1 MSRGSITQR
10 ITLVLL
16 GGMICLLAVLA
27 LYVWQVAS
35 TARSDSRA
43 YALSLSESITQS
55 LEEKTASITKTAS
68 SLAQN
73 AYVEAYYASDD
84 INERAKN
91 IRVFN
96 SLALNAIA
104 DRPDIL
110 AVGLLDLDG
119 SSITVGTQLDAVLLS
134 TLKRTYPFLLEPDA
148 FSPFF
153 TRAIR
158 MEGKIPYYAY
168 ILPVYDTRNK
178 TPLTRVA
185 TCVVLCDLRR
195 VQSLL
200 DQALTAPFC
209 DIRLYD
215 SEDILI
221 CSRTEG
227 AAAPHGAEIL
237 THALPSTG
245 WSLRYHLDFSS
256 FSFQGMSLGVVVR
269 MALICAAMLLI
280 VFAIVRRSV
289 ARPVD
294 AILARLRSGKDLSH
308 LGLHFGGELDI
319 IVETIERT
327 FARLERTTQERI
339 RSQTAVYAMQLH
351 LRESELSALQ
361 SQINP
366 HFLYNTLECMRS
378 IGLYYES
385 PEIVSISTA
394 MADIFRYS
402 IKGSPMVALEEEL
415 RIIRQYM
422 NIIDVRFDGRFHA
435 ETDCTPETLSCI
447 IPKMIL
453 QPLVENAIYHGLEPQ
468 KGNGTVTI
476 RARLHNE
483 ELVVVV
489 QDDGIGMAPE
499 EVDRLR
505 AALASPNAAIDRSFA
520 KRSIGLA
527 NIAQRIRLFSRDRCA
542 IEIRSRRGEGTSVC
556 IRLPSRRQDPSC

>member
-16 GGMICLLAVLA
+16 GGMLCLLAVLV

-200 DQALTAPFC
+200 DQTLTAPFC

-237 THALPSTG
+237 IHALPSTG
-245 WSLRYHLDFSS
+245 WSLRYHLDFST

-339 RSQTAVYAMQLH
+339 RSQTEVYAMQLH

-468 KGNGTVTI
+468 KGDGMVTI

>member
-16 GGMICLLAVLA
+16 GGMLCLLAVLV

-200 DQALTAPFC
+200 DQTLTAPFC

-237 THALPSTG
+237 IHALPSTG
-245 WSLRYHLDFSS
+245 WSLRYHLDFST

-339 RSQTAVYAMQLH
+339 RSQTEVYAMQLH

-468 KGNGTVTI
+468 KGDGMVTI

-527 NIAQRIRLFSRDRCA
+527 NIAQRIHLFSRDRCA

>member
-16 GGMICLLAVLA
+16 GGMLCLLAVLV

-200 DQALTAPFC
+200 DQTLTAPFC

-237 THALPSTG
+237 IHALPSTG

-339 RSQTAVYAMQLH
+339 RSQTEVYAMQLH

-468 KGNGTVTI
+468 KGDGTVTI

>member
-16 GGMICLLAVLA
+16 SGMLCLLAVLV

-200 DQALTAPFC
+200 DQTLTAPFC

-237 THALPSTG
+237 IHALPSTG
-245 WSLRYHLDFSS
+245 WSLRYHLDFST

-339 RSQTAVYAMQLH
+339 RSQTEVYAMQLH

-468 KGNGTVTI
+468 KGDGMVTI

-556 IRLPSRRQDPSC
+556 IRLPSRRQDPA

>member
-200 DQALTAPFC
+200 DQTLTAPFC

-339 RSQTAVYAMQLH
+339 RSQTEVYAMQLH

-489 QDDGIGMAPE
+489 QDDGIGMATE

-556 IRLPSRRQDPSC
+556 IRLPSRRQDPA

>member
-16 GGMICLLAVLA
+16 GGMLCLLAVLV

-200 DQALTAPFC
+200 DQTLTAPFC

-221 CSRTEG
+221 CLRTEG

-237 THALPSTG
+237 IHALPSTG
-245 WSLRYHLDFSS
+245 WSLRYHLDFST

-339 RSQTAVYAMQLH
+339 RSQTEVYAMQLH

>member
-200 DQALTAPFC
+200 DQTLTAPFC

-339 RSQTAVYAMQLH
+339 RSQTEVYAMQLH

-556 IRLPSRRQDPSC
+556 IRLPSRRQDPAC

>member
-96 SLALNAIA
+96 RLALNAIA

-200 DQALTAPFC
+200 DQTLTAPFC

-339 RSQTAVYAMQLH
+339 RSQTEVYAMQLH

>member
-16 GGMICLLAVLA
+16 GGMLCLLAVLV

-55 LEEKTASITKTAS
+55 LEGKTASITKTAS

-200 DQALTAPFC
+200 DQTLTAPFC

-237 THALPSTG
+237 IHALPSTG
-245 WSLRYHLDFSS
+245 WSLRYHLDFST

-339 RSQTAVYAMQLH
+339 RSQTEVYAMQLH

-468 KGNGTVTI
+468 KGDGMVTI

>member
-185 TCVVLCDLRR
+185 PCVVLCDLRR

-200 DQALTAPFC
+200 DQTLTAPFC

-339 RSQTAVYAMQLH
+339 RSQTEVYAMQLH

-476 RARLHNE
+476 CARLHNE

-556 IRLPSRRQDPSC
+556 IRLPSRRQDPA

>member
-339 RSQTAVYAMQLH
+339 RSQTEVYAMQLH

-505 AALASPNAAIDRSFA
+505 AALASPNTAIDRSFA

-556 IRLPSRRQDPSC
+556 IRLPSRRQDPS

>member
-200 DQALTAPFC
+200 DQTLTAPFC

-237 THALPSTG
+237 IHALPSTG
-245 WSLRYHLDFSS
+245 WSLRYHLDFST

-339 RSQTAVYAMQLH
+339 RSQTEVYAMQLH

-468 KGNGTVTI
+468 KGDGMVTI

>member
-16 GGMICLLAVLA
+16 GGMLCLLAVLV

-200 DQALTAPFC
+200 DQTLTAPFC

-237 THALPSTG
+237 IHALPSTG
-245 WSLRYHLDFSS
+245 WSLRYHLDFST

-339 RSQTAVYAMQLH
+339 RSQTEVYAMQLH

-366 HFLYNTLECMRS
+366 HFLYNTLECIRS

-468 KGNGTVTI
+468 KGDGTVTI

>member
-16 GGMICLLAVLA
+16 GGMLCLLAVLV

-200 DQALTAPFC
+200 DQTLTAPFC

-215 SEDILI
+215 SEDFLI

-245 WSLRYHLDFSS
+245 WSLRYHLDFST

-339 RSQTAVYAMQLH
+339 RSQTEVYAMQLH

-468 KGNGTVTI
+468 KGDGMVTI

>member
-200 DQALTAPFC
+200 DQTLTAPFC

-339 RSQTAVYAMQLH
+339 RSQTEVYAMQLH

-505 AALASPNAAIDRSFA
+505 AALASPNTAIDRSFA

-556 IRLPSRRQDPSC
+556 IRLPSRRQDPS

>member
-16 GGMICLLAVLA
+16 GGMICLLAVLV

-185 TCVVLCDLRR
+185 TCVVLCDLRH

-200 DQALTAPFC
+200 DQTLTAPFC

-237 THALPSTG
+237 IHALPSTG
-245 WSLRYHLDFSS
+245 WSLRYHLDFST

-339 RSQTAVYAMQLH
+339 RSQTEVYAMQLH

>member
-16 GGMICLLAVLA
+16 GGMLCLLAVLV

-200 DQALTAPFC
+200 DQTLTAPFC

-237 THALPSTG
+237 IHALPSTG

-339 RSQTAVYAMQLH
+339 RSQTEVYAMQLH

-453 QPLVENAIYHGLEPQ
+453 QPLVENAIYHCLEPQ
-468 KGNGTVTI
+468 KGDGTVTI

>member
-16 GGMICLLAVLA
+16 GGMLCLLAALV

-200 DQALTAPFC
+200 DQTLTAPFC
-209 DIRLYD
+209 DI
-215 SEDILI
+215 
-221 CSRTEG
+221 RTEG

-237 THALPSTG
+237 IHALPSTG

-339 RSQTAVYAMQLH
+339 RSQTEVYAMQLH

-366 HFLYNTLECMRS
+366 HFLYNTLDCMRS

-468 KGNGTVTI
+468 KGDGTVTI

>member
-1 MSRGSITQR
+1 
-10 ITLVLL
+10 
-16 GGMICLLAVLA
+16 
-27 LYVWQVAS
+27 
-35 TARSDSRA
+35 
-43 YALSLSESITQS
+43 
-55 LEEKTASITKTAS
+55 
-68 SLAQN
+68 
-73 AYVEAYYASDD
+73 
-84 INERAKN
+84 
-91 IRVFN
+91 
-96 SLALNAIA
+96 
-104 DRPDIL
+104 
-110 AVGLLDLDG
+110 
-119 SSITVGTQLDAVLLS
+119 
-134 TLKRTYPFLLEPDA
+134 
-148 FSPFF
+148 
-153 TRAIR
+153 
-158 MEGKIPYYAY
+158 
-168 ILPVYDTRNK
+168 
-178 TPLTRVA
+178 
-185 TCVVLCDLRR
+185 
-195 VQSLL
+195 
-200 DQALTAPFC
+200 
-209 DIRLYD
+209 
-215 SEDILI
+215 
-221 CSRTEG
+221 
-227 AAAPHGAEIL
+227 
-237 THALPSTG
+237 
-245 WSLRYHLDFSS
+245 
-256 FSFQGMSLGVVVR
+256 
-269 MALICAAMLLI
+269 
-280 VFAIVRRSV
+280 
-289 ARPVD
+289 
-294 AILARLRSGKDLSH
+294 
-308 LGLHFGGELDI
+308 
-319 IVETIERT
+319 
-327 FARLERTTQERI
+327 
-339 RSQTAVYAMQLH
+339 MQLH

>member
-1 MSRGSITQR
+1 LSRGSITQR

-16 GGMICLLAVLA
+16 GGMLCLLAVLV

-200 DQALTAPFC
+200 DQTLTAPFC

-237 THALPSTG
+237 IHALPSTG

-339 RSQTAVYAMQLH
+339 RSQTEVYAMQLH

-366 HFLYNTLECMRS
+366 HFLYNTLECIRS

-468 KGNGTVTI
+468 KGDGMVTI

-520 KRSIGLA
+520 KRSLGLA

>member
-16 GGMICLLAVLA
+16 GGMLCLLAVLV

-200 DQALTAPFC
+200 DQTLTAPFC

-215 SEDILI
+215 SEDFLI

-227 AAAPHGAEIL
+227 AAAPHGA
-237 THALPSTG
+237 
-245 WSLRYHLDFSS
+245 
-256 FSFQGMSLGVVVR
+256 
-269 MALICAAMLLI
+269 
-280 VFAIVRRSV
+280 
-289 ARPVD
+289 
-294 AILARLRSGKDLSH
+294 
-308 LGLHFGGELDI
+308 
-319 IVETIERT
+319 
-327 FARLERTTQERI
+327 
-339 RSQTAVYAMQLH
+339 
-351 LRESELSALQ
+351 
-361 SQINP
+361 
-366 HFLYNTLECMRS
+366 
-378 IGLYYES
+378 
-385 PEIVSISTA
+385 
-394 MADIFRYS
+394 
-402 IKGSPMVALEEEL
+402 
-415 RIIRQYM
+415 
-422 NIIDVRFDGRFHA
+422 
-435 ETDCTPETLSCI
+435 
-447 IPKMIL
+447 
-453 QPLVENAIYHGLEPQ
+453 
-468 KGNGTVTI
+468 
-476 RARLHNE
+476 
-483 ELVVVV
+483 
-489 QDDGIGMAPE
+489 
-499 EVDRLR
+499 
-505 AALASPNAAIDRSFA
+505 
-520 KRSIGLA
+520 
-527 NIAQRIRLFSRDRCA
+527 
-542 IEIRSRRGEGTSVC
+542 
-556 IRLPSRRQDPSC
+556 

>member
-16 GGMICLLAVLA
+16 GGMLCLLAVLV

-200 DQALTAPFC
+200 DQTLTAPFC

-237 THALPSTG
+237 IYALPSTG
-245 WSLRYHLDFSS
+245 WSLRYHLDFST

-339 RSQTAVYAMQLH
+339 RSQTEVYAMQLH

-468 KGNGTVTI
+468 KGDGTVTI

>member
-215 SEDILI
+215 SEYILI

-339 RSQTAVYAMQLH
+339 RSQTEVYAMQLH

-556 IRLPSRRQDPSC
+556 IRLPSRRQAPS

>member
-43 YALSLSESITQS
+43 YALPLSESITQS

-339 RSQTAVYAMQLH
+339 RSQTEVYAMQLH

-556 IRLPSRRQDPSC
+556 IRLPSRRQDPA

>member
-200 DQALTAPFC
+200 DQTLTAPFC

-339 RSQTAVYAMQLH
+339 RSQTEVYAMQLH

-556 IRLPSRRQDPSC
+556 IRLPSRRQDPA

>member
-16 GGMICLLAVLA
+16 GGMLCLLAVLV

-200 DQALTAPFC
+200 DQTLTAPFC

-215 SEDILI
+215 SEDFLI

-339 RSQTAVYAMQLH
+339 RSQTEVYAMQLH

-556 IRLPSRRQDPSC
+556 IRLPSRRQDPA

>member
-16 GGMICLLAVLA
+16 GGMLCLLAVLV

-200 DQALTAPFC
+200 DQTLTAPFC

-215 SEDILI
+215 SEDFLI

-339 RSQTAVYAMQLH
+339 RSQTEVYAMQLH

-468 KGNGTVTI
+468 KGDGMVTI

>member
-200 DQALTAPFC
+200 DQTLTAPFC

-339 RSQTAVYAMQLH
+339 RSQTEVYAMQLH

-435 ETDCTPETLSCI
+435 ETDCTLETLSCI

-505 AALASPNAAIDRSFA
+505 AALASPNTAIDRSFA

-556 IRLPSRRQDPSC
+556 IRLPSRRQDPS

>member
-16 GGMICLLAVLA
+16 GGMLCLLAVLV

-200 DQALTAPFC
+200 DQTLTAPFC

-237 THALPSTG
+237 IHALPSTG
-245 WSLRYHLDFSS
+245 WSLRYHLDFST

-339 RSQTAVYAMQLH
+339 RSQTEVYAMQLH

-402 IKGSPMVALEEEL
+402 IKGSPMVTLEEEL

-468 KGNGTVTI
+468 KGDGMVTI

-527 NIAQRIRLFSRDRCA
+527 NIAQRIHLFSRDRCA

>member
-16 GGMICLLAVLA
+16 GGMLCLLAVLV

-35 TARSDSRA
+35 TARSDSRS

-200 DQALTAPFC
+200 DQTLTAPFC

-339 RSQTAVYAMQLH
+339 RSQTEVYAMQLH

-468 KGNGTVTI
+468 KGDGMVTI

>member
-200 DQALTAPFC
+200 DQTLTAPFC

-237 THALPSTG
+237 IHALPSTG

-339 RSQTAVYAMQLH
+339 RSQTEVYAMQLH

-489 QDDGIGMAPE
+489 QDDGIGMATE

-556 IRLPSRRQDPSC
+556 IRLPSRRQDPA

>member
-16 GGMICLLAVLA
+16 GGMLCLLAVLV

-200 DQALTAPFC
+200 DQTLTAPFC

-215 SEDILI
+215 SEDFLI

-339 RSQTAVYAMQLH
+339 RSQTEVYAMQLH

>member
-16 GGMICLLAVLA
+16 SGMICLLAVLV

-200 DQALTAPFC
+200 DQTLTAPFC

-237 THALPSTG
+237 IHALPSTG
-245 WSLRYHLDFSS
+245 WSLRYHLDFST

-339 RSQTAVYAMQLH
+339 RSQTEVYAMQLH

-468 KGNGTVTI
+468 KGDGMVTI

>member
-16 GGMICLLAVLA
+16 GGMLCLLAVLV

-110 AVGLLDLDG
+110 AVGLLDLGG

-200 DQALTAPFC
+200 DQTLTAPFC

-256 FSFQGMSLGVVVR
+256 FSFQGMSLWVVVR

-339 RSQTAVYAMQLH
+339 RSQTEVYAMQLH

-556 IRLPSRRQDPSC
+556 IRLPSRRQDPA

>member
-16 GGMICLLAVLA
+16 GGMLCLLAVLV

-200 DQALTAPFC
+200 DQTLTAPFC

-237 THALPSTG
+237 IHALPSTG
-245 WSLRYHLDFSS
+245 WSLRYHLDFST

-339 RSQTAVYAMQLH
+339 RSQTEVYAMQLH

-468 KGNGTVTI
+468 KGNGMVTI

>member
-16 GGMICLLAVLA
+16 GGMLCLLAVLV

-339 RSQTAVYAMQLH
+339 RSQTEVYAMQLH

-505 AALASPNAAIDRSFA
+505 AALASPNTAIDRSFA

-556 IRLPSRRQDPSC
+556 IRLPSRRQDPS